1 MSVNEYQPLVNN
13 IKRYVALEPSDEAQF
28 IKIVRKTRLKKR
40 QFLVQPGFV
49 CQSQSYVLQGAL
61 RSYFVNTDGQ
71 EHTLQFAV
79 EDWFISDFNSY
90 INQSPA
96 SIYVEALED
105 SVVLQID
112 YTNVEHLCA
121 TNPKFERFFR
131 MVAQKSFAF
140 SQKRIL
146 SNLGLSAEERYL
158 EFADMYPK
166 IVQRVPQYALASYLG
181 MTPEFLSK
189 LKSALARRS

>member
-131 MVAQKSFAF
+131 VVAQKSFAF

>member
-121 TNPKFERFFR
+121 ANPKFERFFR

>member
-131 MVAQKSFAF
+131 VVAQKSFAF

-189 LKSALARRS
+189 LKSALAHRS

>member
-121 TNPKFERFFR
+121 ANPKFERFFR
-131 MVAQKSFAF
+131 VVAQKSFAF